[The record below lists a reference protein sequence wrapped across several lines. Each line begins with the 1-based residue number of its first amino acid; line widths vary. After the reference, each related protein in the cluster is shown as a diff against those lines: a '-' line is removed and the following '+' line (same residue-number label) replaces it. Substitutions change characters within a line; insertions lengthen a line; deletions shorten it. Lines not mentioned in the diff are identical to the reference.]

1 MANGDS
7 QDKKT
12 PPAPASSAKGARGA
26 RPRQLVAPVALVA
39 AATALTGG
47 IVYSIKTRPK
57 ADVAGLLEKATE
69 LVGRGEFEAAIE
81 ELNTHVLPVVNAGMG
96 TPEDV
101 ANFFVLRA
109 RSLYEAAAS
118 AGVNRH
124 ENFEAVIADYASA
137 REKHATLDTTDVVR
151 LATSLLELGEIEKA
165 LKEADGLPVSE
176 AESRRKLVRLAVA
189 RNLEDP
195 KRNFEKTLGLLVE
208 LASQPNIDADE
219 AAWTLARQGEL
230 LLGVGR
236 GEEAITKLLREMQ
249 LLPGLT
255 PQSEAELRE
264 ILGRAYVAQDATA
277 EAARQ
282 YERVAELADPVSERH
297 ARAMVALGRMHQASG
312 QLEQAKDNYAAAMEH
327 SEGSTAY
334 LEALAGRASVVGA
347 MGDDDAAMA
356 DYAEL
361 IEKLP
366 KGERT
371 GALSAEALADGLME
385 QHTDRLAANR
395 TREAL
400 RYATLAESLYEADKV
415 PSTVKLA
422 LAASN
427 RRLADELMG
436 RPVLDDTGRAA
447 APSKPVDSV
456 TREEAKR
463 CYLAAGR
470 NYAAHAYDVV
480 IEDVESASRSRW
492 LSADSFDLAG
502 DVEEATK
509 AFASYLQGAPGQDP
523 RRQQAKY
530 RLARLYQST
539 EDYTSA
545 AGLYLE
551 LLEERRNAEERGGMV
566 WAARSIVPLAQ
577 CLLADKDPSND
588 ANAEQELRSVLSGR
602 EFTPQAEEFR
612 DALVEL
618 GRYYY
623 ESGKYPLAIERLT
636 EGTERFPND
645 PEIDRIRFRLAD
657 SDRLSAA
664 EIAEALTRAMPRAQ
678 REDLEKTRRQRL
690 RDAVGLFESVRD
702 ALMARQELGS
712 VEKIMLRNSAFY
724 LGDCAY
730 ELEDYEGAISA
741 YDAARQRYDADPASL
756 VALVQIVNAYVHQG
770 EWAKAV
776 TANERARQHLAKFPE
791 EVWAD
796 PRLPMDKRHW
806 ERWLDSRSLLEQ
818 HARASAE
825 GKGNGGE

>member
-1 MANGDS
+1 VATAEAS
-7 QDKKT
+7 TKKPT
-12 PPAPASSAKGARGA
+12 AAPSGRKAAS
-26 RPRQLVAPVALVA
+26 PRQLLAPVGLVA
-39 AATALTGG
+39 AMAALAGG
-47 IVYSIKTRPK
+47 IVYAIKTRPK
-57 ADVAGLLEKATE
+57 ADVAGLLETATA
-69 LVGRGEFEAAIE
+69 LVERSEFEAAVE
-81 ELNTHVLPVVNAGMG
+81 ELNSHVLPVVNAGLG

-101 ANFFVLRA
+101 AKFYQLRA
-109 RSLYEAAAS
+109 RSLYEAAA
-118 AGVNRH
+118 ALGVSRH
-124 ENFEAVIADYASA
+124 ENFEAVIADYGSA
-137 REKHATLDTTDVVR
+137 REKGAALESSDVVR
-151 LATSLLELGEIEKA
+151 LATSLLEMGETDKA

-176 AESRRKLVRLAVA
+176 ADSRRKLVRLAVA

-208 LASQPNIDADE
+208 LGSQANIDAGE

-236 GEEAITKLLREMQ
+236 GEEAVTKLLREMQ
-249 LLPGLT
+249 LLPGLA
-255 PQSEAELRE
+255 PEHEAELRE
-264 ILGRAYVAQDATA
+264 ILGKAYAAQNASP

-282 YERVAELADPVSERH
+282 YERVAELSDPVSERH
-297 ARAMVALGRMHQASG
+297 SRAMVALGRIHQASG
-312 QLEQAKDNYAAAMEH
+312 QLEQAKENFAAALEH
-327 SEGSTAY
+327 SDGTTAY
-334 LEALAGRASVVGA
+334 LEALAGRAAVLGA
-347 MGDDDAAMA
+347 LEDDEGAMA
-356 DYAEL
+356 DYSEL

-366 KGERT
+366 KAART
-371 GALSAEALADGLME
+371 GVLSAEAIADDLME
-385 QHTDRLAANR
+385 QHADRLGANR

-400 RYATLAESLYEADKV
+400 RYATMAAGLFEGGKTPANV
-415 PSTVKLA
+415 MLA

-427 RRLADELMG
+427 RRLGDELLG
-436 RPVLDDTGRAA
+436 RPVLDDTGRSD
-447 APSKPVDSV
+447 APVRGVDAV

-470 NYAAHAYDVV
+470 SYAAHAYDVV

-502 DVEEATK
+502 DVEEAMK

-539 EDYTSA
+539 ADYTSA

-551 LLEERRNAEERGGMV
+551 LLEERQSATERGGMV

-577 CLLADKDPSND
+577 CLLADQDPAND
-588 ANAEQELRSVLSGR
+588 VHAEQELKGVLSGR

-612 DALVEL
+612 DALLEL

-623 ESGKYPLAIERLT
+623 EAGRYPAAIERLS
-636 EGTERFPND
+636 EARERFPKD
-645 PEIDRIRFRLAD
+645 PEIDRVKFRLAD
-657 SDRLSAA
+657 SERLSAG
-664 EIAEALTRAMPRAQ
+664 EIAQSLTRAMPRAQ

-690 RDAVGLFESVRD
+690 QDASALFESVRGG
-702 ALMARQELGS
+702 LMARPAADLNP
-712 VEKIMLRNSAFY
+712 VERMMLRNATFY
-724 LGDCAY
+724 VGDCAY
-730 ELEDYEGAISA
+730 ELEEYDGAIAA
-741 YDAARQRYDADPASL
+741 YDAARQQYDSDPSSL

-796 PRLPMDKRHW
+796 PQLPMDKRHW

-825 GKGNGGE
+825 AKGGGE